1 MQLSKKKKKILIVSG
16 ISILILTSLYVFFM
30 KTNRG
35 SSIALYVVGGWGAP
49 ISTRFECGKETDILV
64 AKKFLNPPPFDK
76 KSINGLKGFWY
87 YSYYRQCLYQ
97 NGFDFNGDKI
107 PTSTLRSSGVY
118 ANPLA
123 GITFKIEKAMITA
136 DNVIDVDDDDRLR
149 ASKIQIPEGT
159 LFVNSYLKNNDILN
173 FEELVGAPKMTP
185 TVQGNLLTQI
195 ITKNPQGIDMLEIS
209 QDNDTVGF
217 LFMTPEKHIIYI
229 YGATTL
235 KSIIDQIESSISYLT
250 K

>member
-1 MQLSKKKKKILIVSG
+1 
-16 ISILILTSLYVFFM
+16 M

-49 ISTRFECGKETDILV
+49 VDTRYTCAKETDTLV

-97 NGFDFNGDKI
+97 HGFDFNGDKI
-107 PTSTLRSSGVY
+107 PTSTLRSSGIY

-136 DNVIDVDDDDRLR
+136 DNVINVDDDDRLR
-149 ASKIQIPEGT
+149 ASALQTTSGT
-159 LFVNSYLKNNDILN
+159 IVVNTYLKNNDILN
-173 FEELVGAPKMTP
+173 FEELVGAPK
-185 TVQGNLLTQI
+185 
-195 ITKNPQGIDMLEIS
+195 
-209 QDNDTVGF
+209 
-217 LFMTPEKHIIYI
+217 
-229 YGATTL
+229 
-235 KSIIDQIESSISYLT
+235 
-250 K
+250 